1 MRQDFVQIYRRN
13 TWGFGSGHGSLPSVT
28 APYRFLV
35 EQFVRENRPRSIV
48 DLGCGDWQFSHL
60 INWQGAKY
68 VGLDIVPTV
77 IEENRRRY
85 ASDNVS
91 FEVTD
96 EAFSSLPAADLLLAK
111 DVLQHWSA
119 HDVKRFL
126 AEALPK

>member
-48 DLGCGDWQFSHL
+48 D
-60 INWQGAKY
+60 
-68 VGLDIVPTV
+68 
-77 IEENRRRY
+77 
-85 ASDNVS
+85 VS

-111 DVLQHWSA
+111 DVLQHWST